1 MKRRPPRQPG
11 EPVIRPI
18 DYTINECG
26 CWVWNWSVERKGYAT
41 IVVDGKHRKAHRVAY
56 ELGNGPIPEGHI
68 LRHLCNNP
76 SCINPA
82 HLVAG
87 TQVEN
92 SRDMIASGNM
102 WNQKLTLE
110 DVAEIRRWFA
120 AGGVSRAAIARYYGV
135 VNGDVQLIIA
145 NKIFYDE
152 NYTPPPKGRSRKNA
166 EPIGKSAAKEIRRL
180 HRDEGV
186 KRKQLAK
193 KFNLSRGAVDSI
205 VNNLLYPDPDYS
217 PPVREKKLTDDQVA
231 EIRGKV
237 AAGVPR
243 KRLAD
248 EYGVSLPL
256 INQIVAG
263 KIYKGRPQ
271 PQPSVK
277 EDAAPPRPTL
287 KSLNG
292 PAPTSKSEQ
301 ERRQREQAE
310 QRGPDMKPYRKADD
324 PIIKDSDWGEDCDW
338 KLNPETGCHKW
349 RWGKMPSGHG
359 TITPKG
365 DIKETLAHRA
375 SWILHNKRL
384 IPEGHQINH
393 LCDNPPCINPA
404 HLYVGDQF
412 DNMRDTVWRGFNH
425 ATQKLTPE
433 QAKEIRDRYEPGVI
447 SAKELGQQYG
457 VNASQILNIISNK
470 SFPDHDYIPKN
481 PEFNLNR
488 RLRQQDADTIR
499 ERWQTERIS
508 FHALAREYQVD
519 RSVISEIV
527 YNKTYYDRN
536 YTPPSIDERRL
547 WKLSPNDKTAILAEL
562 QAGATRKEL
571 AEKYGIGKDSINAV
585 IRKGA
590 AEAGLSIPGGR
601 NEENQQRPLF

>member
-1 MKRRPPRQPG
+1 MPRRPPRQPG

-18 DYTINECG
+18 DYTINEDG
-26 CWVWNWSVERKGYAT
+26 CWVWAWNVHPKGYGT
-41 IVVDGKHRKAHRVAY
+41 VRIDGHNYKAHRVAY

-76 SCINPA
+76 SCINPE
-82 HLVAG
+82 HLRAG
-87 TQVEN
+87 TPREN
-92 SRDMIASGNM
+92 MRDMVSAGNM
-102 WNQKLTLE
+102 WNQKLTRA
-110 DVAEIRRWFA
+110 DAAAIRRQYA
-120 AGGVSRAAIARYYGV
+120 AGGVSMATIARQYGV
-135 VNGDVQLIIA
+135 DSATVQMVIS
-145 NKIFYDE
+145 NKNFYDE
-152 NYTPPPKGRSRKNA
+152 NYTPPNTRSRKGKK
-166 EPIGKSAAKEIRRL
+166 PIGWKTASEIRRL
-180 HRDEGV
+180 LLSEGMS
-186 KRKQLAK
+186 RRELAE
-193 KFNLSRGAVDSI
+193 KFNIPRSSVDSVI
-205 VNNLLYPDPDYS
+205 RNDMYRDPAYS
-217 PPVREKKLTDDQVA
+217 PPVRERKFTDAQA
-231 EIRGKV
+231 QEIRLRV
-237 AAGVPR
+237 VTGVSR
-243 KRLAD
+243 KELAD
-248 EYGVSLPL
+248 EFEVSTTL
-256 INQIVAG
+256 INQIVAR
-263 KIYKGRPQ
+263 KIYNDQARQQTPVEEE
-271 PQPSVK
+271 S
-277 EDAAPPRPTL
+277 APPRPTL
-287 KSLNG
+287 QSLNG

-338 KLNPETGCHKW
+338 KLNPETGCHEW
-349 RWGKMPSGHG
+349 RWGKMPFGHG

-447 SAKELGQQYG
+447 SAKELGQQYEVDAG
-457 VNASQILNIISNK
+457 QILNIISNK
-470 SFPDHDYIPKN
+470 SFHDPDYIPKN

-488 RLRQQDADTIR
+488 KLRQEDADTIR

-508 FHALAREYQVD
+508 FHALSRAYQVD
-519 RSVISEIV
+519 KSVISGIV
-527 YNKTYYDRN
+527 YNETYYDSN
-536 YTPPSIDERRL
+536 YTAPSAEERRL
-547 WKLSPNDKTAILAEL
+547 WKLSANDKAAIVAEF

-571 AEKYGIGKDSINAV
+571 AEKYGVGNDSINAV

>member
-1 MKRRPPRQPG
+1 MPRRPPRQPG

-18 DYTINECG
+18 DYTINEDG
-26 CWVWNWSVERKGYAT
+26 CWVWAWNVHPKGYGT
-41 IVVDGKHRKAHRVAY
+41 VRIDGHNYKAHRVAY

-76 SCINPA
+76 SCINPE
-82 HLVAG
+82 HLQAG
-87 TQVEN
+87 TPREN
-92 SRDMIASGNM
+92 MRDMVSAGNQRHQRLM
-102 WNQKLTLE
+102 PE
-110 DVAEIRRWFA
+110 DAVEIRLQFA
-120 AGGVSRAAIARYYGV
+120 AGGISMSEIARRRGV
-135 VNGDVQLIIA
+135 STGAIQQAIA
-145 NKIFYDE
+145 NKTFYDE

-166 EPIGKSAAKEIRRL
+166 EPIGESAAKEIRRL
-180 HRDEGV
+180 LRDEGV

-193 KFNLSRGAVDSI
+193 EFNLSRGAVDSI
-205 VNNLLYPDPDYS
+205 VNNLLYPDPEYS

-231 EIRGKV
+231 EIRSKA

-271 PQPSVK
+271 PQASVK
-277 EDAAPPRPTL
+277 DDAVPPRPTL
-287 KSLNG
+287 QSLNG
-292 PAPTSKSEQ
+292 PAPTSKAEQ
-301 ERRQREQAE
+301 ERRQREQEE

-338 KLNPETGCHKW
+338 KLNPETGCHEW

-365 DIKETLAHRA
+365 DIDETLAHRA
-375 SWILHNKRL
+375 SWIVHNGP
-384 IPEGHQINH
+384 IPEGRQINH
-393 LCDNPPCINPA
+393 WCDNPPCINPA
-404 HLYVGDQF
+404 HLYDGDQF
-412 DNMRDTVWRGFNH
+412 DNMRDTVRHGNH
-425 ATQKLTPE
+425 ATQKLTFE
-433 QAKEIRDRYEPGVI
+433 QAKEIRAKYEPGII
-447 SAKELGQQYG
+447 SPDSLGREFG
-457 VNASQILNIISNK
+457 VGAEQIRRIISNK

-488 RLRQQDADTIR
+488 KLRQEHADTIR

-508 FHALAREYQVD
+508 FHALSREYQVD
-519 RSVISEIV
+519 KSVISGIV
-527 YNKTYYDRN
+527 YNETYYDSN
-536 YTPPSIDERRL
+536 YTAPSAEERRL
-547 WKLSPNDKTAILAEL
+547 WKLSPNDKATIVAEF

-571 AEKYGIGKDSINAV
+571 AEKYGVGKDSINAV